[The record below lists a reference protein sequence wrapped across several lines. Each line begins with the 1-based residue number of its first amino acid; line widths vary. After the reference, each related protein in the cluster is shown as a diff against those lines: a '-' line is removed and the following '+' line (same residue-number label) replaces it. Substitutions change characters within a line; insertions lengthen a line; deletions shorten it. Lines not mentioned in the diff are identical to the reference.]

1 MSKTLET
8 RGKFSSRLGF
18 VLSAAGSAVGLGN
31 IWRFP
36 YLAARHGGGLFLLVY
51 IILAV
56 FFGFSLML
64 VEIAMGRKTGSGPL
78 GAFKSINKKGGF
90 IGWMAFLVPVIILP
104 YYCVIG
110 GWVIKYLWVYL
121 TLNANS
127 AASNGYFD
135 GFISSS
141 IQPIFW
147 FLLFIGA
154 TTLVAVF
161 GVKKGIEN
169 VSKVLMPILAI
180 LSVAIAIYS
189 LTLDG
194 AKAGLVYYLKPDF
207 SHFTGETLIAAL
219 GQLFYSTSIAMG
231 IMITFGSYM
240 RKEDNMVSAVGQI
253 QIFDTAIA
261 FISGLMII
269 PAVFA
274 FSGGDKAAL
283 NSGPS
288 LMFKTMPKIF
298 GSSNLIG
305 GLFFLLVLFAA
316 LTSSIS
322 IMEVVVSGLSDK
334 LKWSRKKSCLITAMI
349 AILLGVPSSL
359 GYGVWDSIKL
369 FGMSILDFFDFFSN
383 SLLMPVVALLTCI
396 FAGWIAKP
404 KFFLDEIKSSSN
416 FKMDKYFSVIVRY
429 IGPIGIIIILI
440 GSFL

>member
-154 TTLVAVF
+154 TT
-161 GVKKGIEN
+161 
-169 VSKVLMPILAI
+169 
-180 LSVAIAIYS
+180 
-189 LTLDG
+189 
-194 AKAGLVYYLKPDF
+194 
-207 SHFTGETLIAAL
+207 
-219 GQLFYSTSIAMG
+219 
-231 IMITFGSYM
+231 
-240 RKEDNMVSAVGQI
+240 
-253 QIFDTAIA
+253 
-261 FISGLMII
+261 
-269 PAVFA
+269 
-274 FSGGDKAAL
+274 
-283 NSGPS
+283 
-288 LMFKTMPKIF
+288 
-298 GSSNLIG
+298 
-305 GLFFLLVLFAA
+305 
-316 LTSSIS
+316 
-322 IMEVVVSGLSDK
+322 
-334 LKWSRKKSCLITAMI
+334 
-349 AILLGVPSSL
+349 
-359 GYGVWDSIKL
+359 
-369 FGMSILDFFDFFSN
+369 
-383 SLLMPVVALLTCI
+383 
-396 FAGWIAKP
+396 
-404 KFFLDEIKSSSN
+404 
-416 FKMDKYFSVIVRY
+416 
-429 IGPIGIIIILI
+429 
-440 GSFL
+440 